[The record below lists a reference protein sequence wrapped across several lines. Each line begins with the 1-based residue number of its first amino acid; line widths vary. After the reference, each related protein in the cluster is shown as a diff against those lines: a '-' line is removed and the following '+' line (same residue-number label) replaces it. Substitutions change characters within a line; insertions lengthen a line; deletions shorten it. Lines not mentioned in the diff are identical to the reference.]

1 MNPVRRTPA
10 DRAAFTG
17 SSQRIAGVDSLRG

>member
-1 MNPVRRTPA
+1 VADRRQRLAANLDDPA

-17 SSQRIAGVDSLRG
+17 GA